1 MACVFTLALQDMK
14 YLDTASGKS
23 DGKFFTNGDIVSCI
37 LIGTNLMIVVQIV
50 KSSDLKRRRIFADR
64 IRKLFTEMTVAEET
78 DRKAMDA
85 EWEKYKA
92 AASPDA
98 EGALYAQM
106 NELVQRTTQAG
117 TVEVAQ
123 KASLGHLGELIA
135 LSKKHEKKVHRVF
148 AALAVRCG
156 AEYEAGPLK
165 DPKRITAKSN
175 ADYNGNVKKVVDVVR
190 GTIEFPSLDGFVQGL
205 TILVQGGEEVPEVL
219 RAKDRLSPTTHIN
232 GLRDS
237 LLNLV
242 VPGTDGL
249 VVELQLHFE
258 ALHAISE

>member
-78 DRKAMDA
+78 DRAAMDA

-98 EGALYAQM
+98 EALYAQM
-106 NELVQRTTQAG
+106 SELVQRTTQAG

-123 KASLGHLGELIA
+123 KASLGHLGELI
-135 LSKKHEKKVHRVF
+135 
-148 AALAVRCG
+148 
-156 AEYEAGPLK
+156 
-165 DPKRITAKSN
+165 
-175 ADYNGNVKKVVDVVR
+175 
-190 GTIEFPSLDGFVQGL
+190 
-205 TILVQGGEEVPEVL
+205 
-219 RAKDRLSPTTHIN
+219 
-232 GLRDS
+232 
-237 LLNLV
+237 
-242 VPGTDGL
+242 
-249 VVELQLHFE
+249 VVEE
-258 ALHAISE
+258 A